1 MDPGNKAAT
10 DGLLSLEQSSGI
22 KNASFEEPMAINEG
36 NEYQENNF
44 EMIEVQPMT
53 PPTPPNEILP
63 DIDAE
68 SDTIWSDVDG
78 ANNE

>member
-1 MDPGNKAAT
+1 
-10 DGLLSLEQSSGI
+10 
-22 KNASFEEPMAINEG
+22 MAINEG